1 MTEQKYTPM
10 RIAGKSSNDGE
21 AFIIEN
27 NERTVCW
34 TADSLNTLG
43 VGVIAEK
50 DKDLAEFI
58 VKACNEHKWLVDLIA
73 DLWDAAKG
81 DLYDSCGDYYA
92 LKAMVETALDNS

>member
-1 MTEQKYTPM
+1 MTEQKHTPM

-58 VKACNEHKWLVDLIA
+58 VKACNAHEVLVDAVTQVL
-73 DLWDAAKG
+73 DASEDGG
-81 DLYDSCGDYYA
+81 DMDDIDWNLLREA
-92 LKAMVETALDNS
+92 LAFSIS

>member
-1 MTEQKYTPM
+1 MTEQKHTPM

-58 VKACNEHKWLVDLIA
+58 VKACNAHDELVGFLNAIGDCVDDAETVDFIVNNWDKIEDL
-73 DLWDAAKG
+73 
-81 DLYDSCGDYYA
+81 
-92 LKAMVETALDNS
+92 LD